1 MTREEFMTR
10 VTVVNFKESRGHD
23 APSLEWDIKFDNVK
37 VCNCWDDSYG
47 GELQVTDY
55 KNHRI
60 DNIYSTIDKD
70 SLWDEKYKWTTP
82 LDILLE
88 ECLNNHLEKKDYDKG
103 LMINDI
109 VGKGYSLLSWGSK
122 KIPTIIKKY
131 DNGFDM
137 IQNLLT
143 KNVLEGREIINLQH
157 LKDTYGFVENHTR

>member
-88 ECLNNHLEKKDYDKG
+88 ECLNNHLEKKDYDKWSPSNKRSMTAHECNE
-103 LMINDI
+103 LLVSYLKVVCLPNIYLVDI
-109 VGKGYSLLSWGSK
+109 
-122 KIPTIIKKY
+122 
-131 DNGFDM
+131 
-137 IQNLLT
+137 IQ
-143 KNVLEGREIINLQH
+143 
-157 LKDTYGFVENHTR
+157 